1 MSQIAEIQ
9 LVPLVLAAN
18 IIVVPFEKHINFV
31 YIGLAIIFACVL
43 VYWFLYNK
51 RH

>member
-1 MSQIAEIQ
+1 MSQIVEVQ
-9 LVPLVLAAN
+9 LVPLALSAN
-18 IIVVPFEKHINFV
+18 VILIPIEKHVNFV

-43 VYWFLYNK
+43 VYWFLYTK

>member
-1 MSQIAEIQ
+1 MSQTAEVQ
-9 LVPLVLAAN
+9 LVPLALAAN
-18 IIVVPFEKHINFV
+18 VVPFEKHINLV

>member
-9 LVPLVLAAN
+9 LAPLALAAN
-18 IIVVPFEKHINFV
+18 LVFVPIEKHINLV
-31 YIGLAIIFACVL
+31 YTGLAIIFACLL
-43 VYWFLYNK
+43 VYWFLYTK